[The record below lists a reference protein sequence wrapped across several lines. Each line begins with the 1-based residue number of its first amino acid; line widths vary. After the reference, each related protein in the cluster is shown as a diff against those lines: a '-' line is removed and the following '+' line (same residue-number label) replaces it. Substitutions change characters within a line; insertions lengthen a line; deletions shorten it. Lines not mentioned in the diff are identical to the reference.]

1 MDEEKKTIRAQ
12 IRRLRAQMTREEIGQ
27 RSLEIWQRVLE
38 SGAYRSY
45 ARKTAYPAFQKS
57 AICGSFQ

>member
-12 IRRLRAQMTREEIGQ
+12 IRRLRAKMTREEIGQ

-38 SGAYRSY
+38 SGAYTE
-45 ARKTAYPAFQKS
+45 AAV
-57 AICGSFQ
+57 SFTSI